1 MFESSPVPAASAGAA
16 ELLRLLR
23 DGEPRTRAQIGT
35 QTGWARATVD
45 SRVETLRAA
54 GLVTIESVQSTG
66 GRPSTRFQLDAA
78 SRLVVAA
85 DIGHSHRVV
94 GLTDLLGKVLA
105 KRRLEADIEDGPDVV
120 LDWIV
125 DSATELAIGLGRRP
139 ADLASVGIGLPS
151 PVEFETGRPFNPVG
165 MKGWTNFDVPGYIGQ
180 RLQVPVLVDN
190 DANLMALG
198 EQSRAFAD
206 QHDLI
211 FIKVTDSGLGA
222 GVIAGG
228 ALQRGGWGIAGDI
241 GHVPVPRG
249 AGIPCEC
256 GNTGCV
262 AKVASLS
269 AIADA
274 IRETG
279 ILVNDKHDV
288 PMLAADGVVEA
299 IYAIRQ
305 AGRDIGDLLIGSVS
319 LMNPS
324 LIVVGGDWGQSA
336 EHLIAGIREVVY
348 ARALPLVTEHLSIV
362 ASRTGDDAA
371 LVGAGTL
378 ATDAVISGAGVQL
391 ALNSAERAAMPAMQ
405 AAN

>member
-1 MFESSPVPAASAGAA
+1 MFESNGVAAANAGAA
-16 ELLRLLR
+16 DLLRLLR
-23 DGEPRTRAQIGT
+23 DGEPRTRAQIGA

-45 SRVETLRAA
+45 SRVETLRSA

-66 GRPSTRFQLDAA
+66 GRPSTRFQLVPE
-78 SRLVVAA
+78 SRLIVAA
-85 DIGHSHRVV
+85 DIGHTHRVI
-94 GLTDLLGKVLA
+94 GLTDLLGRVLA
-105 KRRLEADIEDGPDVV
+105 QRRIEADIEDGPEVV
-120 LDWIV
+120 LDWCV
-125 DSATELAIGLGRRP
+125 DTAVELARDLGREP
-139 ADLASVGIGLPS
+139 HDLAAVGVGLPS

-165 MKGWTNFDVPGYIGQ
+165 MRGWTNFDVPGYVGR
-180 RLQVPVLVDN
+180 RLDVPVLVDN

-206 QHDLI
+206 QRDLI
-211 FIKVTDSGLGA
+211 FIKITDSGLGA

-274 IRETG
+274 IREAG
-279 ILVNDKHDV
+279 IEVHDRHDV
-288 PMLAADGVVEA
+288 PALVADGVVEA
-299 IYAIRQ
+299 IYAVRQ

-348 ARALPLVTEHLSIV
+348 ARALPLATEHLSIV

-378 ATDAVISGAGVQL
+378 ATDAVISPGGVQA
-391 ALNSAERAAMPAMQ
+391 ALRAAERRPVAAAR
-405 AAN
+405 

>member
-1 MFESSPVPAASAGAA
+1 MFDSNGAVATAGAA
-16 ELLRLLR
+16 DLLRLLR
-23 DGEPRTRAQIGT
+23 DGEPRTRAQIGA

-54 GLVTIESVQSTG
+54 GLVTIESVQATG
-66 GRPSTRFQLDAA
+66 GRPSTRFQLEPAG
-78 SRLVVAA
+78 RLVVAV
-85 DIGHSHRVV
+85 DLGHTHRVV
-94 GLTDLLGKVLA
+94 GLTDLLGRVLA
-105 KRRLEADIEDGPDVV
+105 SRRADADIEDGPEVV
-120 LDWIV
+120 LDWVV
-125 DSATELAIGLGRRP
+125 DTAVELAIGLGRSP
-139 ADLASVGIGLPS
+139 SVLAAVGIGLPS

-165 MKGWTNFDVPGYIGQ
+165 MKGWTDFDVPGYVSR
-180 RLQVPVLVDN
+180 RLHVPVLVDN

-206 QHDLI
+206 VRDLI
-211 FIKVTDSGLGA
+211 FIKVTDSGMGA
-222 GVIAGG
+222 GVVAGG

-274 IRETG
+274 IRDAG
-279 ILVNDKHDV
+279 VRVDDRHDV
-288 PMLAADGVVEA
+288 AALVGDGVVEA
-299 IYAIRQ
+299 IHAVRQ
-305 AGRDIGDLLIGSVS
+305 AGRDLGDLLIGSVG

-324 LIVVGGDWGQSA
+324 LIVVGGDWGPA
-336 EHLIAGIREVVY
+336 EEHLIAGIREVVY
-348 ARALPLVTEHLSIV
+348 SRALPLATQHLSIV
-362 ASRTGDDAA
+362 ASRTGDAAA

-378 ATDAVISGAGVQL
+378 ATDAVISPEGVEAALRVQESAAVAG
-391 ALNSAERAAMPAMQ
+391 R
-405 AAN
+405 

>member
-1 MFESSPVPAASAGAA
+1 MFESSGVAAASVGAA

-23 DGEPRTRAQIGT
+23 DGEPRTRAQIGA

-45 SRVETLRAA
+45 SRVETLRSA

-66 GRPSTRFQLDAA
+66 GRPSTRFQLVPE

-85 DIGHSHRVV
+85 DIGHTHRVL
-94 GLTDLLGKVLA
+94 GLTDLLGRVLA
-105 KRRLEADIEDGPDVV
+105 KRRAEADIEDGPEVV
-120 LDWIV
+120 LDWCV
-125 DSATELAIGLGRRP
+125 DTAVELATALGRGP
-139 ADLASVGIGLPS
+139 EDLAAVGIGLPS

-165 MKGWTNFDVPGYIGQ
+165 MRGWTNFDVPGYVGR
-180 RLQVPVLVDN
+180 RLSAPVLVDN

-198 EQSRAFAD
+198 EQSRAFVD
-206 QHDLI
+206 QRDLI
-211 FIKVTDSGLGA
+211 FIKITDSGLGA

-274 IRETG
+274 IREAG
-279 ILVNDKHDV
+279 IEVRDRHDV
-288 PMLAADGVVEA
+288 PALVADGVVEA
-299 IYAIRQ
+299 IYAVRQ

-348 ARALPLVTEHLSIV
+348 ARALPLATEHLSIV

-371 LVGAGTL
+371 LVGAGYL
-378 ATDAVISGAGVQL
+378 ATDAVISAEGVQA
-391 ALNSAERAAMPAMQ
+391 ALQANERRPVAITT
-405 AAN
+405 

>member
-1 MFESSPVPAASAGAA
+1 MFESSGVAAASAGAA
-16 ELLRLLR
+16 DLLRLLR
-23 DGEPRTRAQIGT
+23 DGEPRTRAQIGA

-45 SRVETLRAA
+45 SRVETLRSA

-66 GRPSTRFQLDAA
+66 GRPSTRFQLVPE
-78 SRLVVAA
+78 SRLIVAA
-85 DIGHSHRVV
+85 DIGHTHRVI
-94 GLTDLLGKVLA
+94 GLTDLLGRVLA
-105 KRRLEADIEDGPDVV
+105 QRRAEADIEDGPEVV
-120 LDWIV
+120 LDWCV
-125 DSATELAIGLGRRP
+125 DTAVELAHSIGRDQR
-139 ADLASVGIGLPS
+139 DLAAVGVGLPS

-165 MKGWTNFDVPGYIGQ
+165 MRGWTNFDVPGYVSR
-180 RLQVPVLVDN
+180 RLDVPVLVDN

-206 QHDLI
+206 QRDLI
-211 FIKVTDSGLGA
+211 FIKITDSGLGA

-274 IRETG
+274 IREAG
-279 ILVNDKHDV
+279 IEVRDRHDV
-288 PMLAADGVVEA
+288 PALVADAV
-299 IYAIRQ
+299 RQ

-348 ARALPLVTEHLSIV
+348 ARALPLATEHLSIV

-378 ATDAVISGAGVQL
+378 ATDAVISPEGVQA
-391 ALNSAERAAMPAMQ
+391 ALRAADRRPVT
-405 AAN
+405 AAR